1 LNVADPLSK
10 VLNDIN
16 LNWASSIL
24 AVGAL
29 ISTTTVLLTFQ
40 AGQPRIFLAMSRDKF
55 IPKFKTP
62 FISIIICGLIV
73 GIFSAI
79 SDISVVADKSAF

>member
-16 LNWASSIL
+16 LNWAGSIL
-24 AVGAL
+24 AIGAL
-29 ISTTTVLLTFQ
+29 ISTTTVLLAFQ

-55 IPKFKTP
+55 IPK
-62 FISIIICGLIV
+62 
-73 GIFSAI
+73 IFS
-79 SDISVVADKSAF
+79 